1 MNCDDYVLLLEEF
14 VDGELGESDAKKVEV
29 HLAACHSCQKLL
41 AELKEAQAIFAR
53 YDPALELSPNLW
65 QGVEDRLKA
74 EGTFR
79 SPKPAE
85 PLGWGQKINDWI
97 TRHFHTPRLTP
108 AFTMIVVAVAVGLT
122 ILVMRPNRLHLPVS
136 PVDPTGIGG
145 INIGTGSPGDDI
157 VSSTPSKGDETAS
170 AIQPVPP
177 RPVKVVSLPPPA
189 PAKREPSVQE
199 LIRDAESKYRA
210 AITVL
215 TRDVNKRRTTM
226 DPLLVA
232 RLDSTL
238 EAIDQTIADTKLAV
252 KTNPNDPVAAQY
264 LLTAYAKKV
273 EVLQEMASVASPTP
287 TKKPVELRP

>member
-29 HLAACHSCQKLL
+29 HLAACPACQKIL
-41 AELKEAQAIFAR
+41 AELKEEQAIFAR
-53 YDPALELSPNLW
+53 YDTGLELSPNLW
-65 QGVEDRLKA
+65 QGIEDRLKA
-74 EGTFR
+74 EGSFGA
-79 SPKPAE
+79 SKPVE
-85 PLGWGQKINDWI
+85 PQGWGQKITDWF
-97 TRHFHTPRLTP
+97 TRHFHTPQLSP
-108 AFTMIVVAVAVGLT
+108 AFTMAVVVIAVGLT
-122 ILVMRPNRLHLPVS
+122 ALVMRPNHSEVSLS
-136 PVDPTGIGG
+136 PVNPDISIGP
-145 INIGTGSPGDDI
+145 GSSIHNDVVTP
-157 VSSTPSKGDETAS
+157 STPKPEVTAA
-170 AIQPVPP
+170 AIQPAPP
-177 RPVKVVSLPPPA
+177 RPVKPAPPPPAAA

-215 TRDVNKRRTTM
+215 TRDVKKRRTTM

-238 EAIDQTIADTKLAV
+238 EAIDHTIADTKLAV
-252 KTNPNDPVAAQY
+252 KMNPNDPVAAQY

-273 EVLQEMASVASPTP
+273 EVLQEMASVASPATP